1 MEPKDRSIVN
11 VLDLEAPRWLV
22 VRRAP
27 PPPSPQS
34 KTGHKYKSTTAVET
48 DDYVAAAE
56 VVVRNRFAS
65 ATATSDALC
74 VDRLHCSSSDEES
87 TASFDSRT
95 AQDERDVTTPAAAA
109 TLESSDDTERRLQV
123 ERIVVTATEHFDATV
138 QDERGD
144 VATQTAAVAVESSDA
159 IAQDERDVTTP
170 VGAAALESSDAI
182 AQDERDAATT
192 TAAVVESYDA
202 PPQGESGVAT
212 QVAAVEESFDAIAQ
226 DESGVA
232 TQAAAVADSFDATPQ
247 DECYYV
253 APAHFV
259 QNKTPAFTK
268 TSAIASFILASSAA
282 TLVCTTPADFD
293 VVLGDSNDSA
303 RGGAST
309 SNSNPTRSATEA
321 HQRKCSLWA
330 RSKELITGCFA
341 NAGKRMCS

>member
-34 KTGHKYKSTTAVET
+34 KTGHKYKSMTAVET

-95 AQDERDVTTPAAAA
+95 AQDERDVTTP
-109 TLESSDDTERRLQV
+109 
-123 ERIVVTATEHFDATV
+123 
-138 QDERGD
+138 
-144 VATQTAAVAVESSDA
+144 
-159 IAQDERDVTTP
+159 

-202 PPQGESGVAT
+202 PPQGESGVAA